1 VGARQRTINECWL
14 SDRRYSHEGLYAN
27 DRATKP
33 MIRKDGELVESTW
46 EEAIAFVVDGL
57 KKHAGD
63 ELGALVAPLTSSEEG
78 WLLANI
84 VRALGSDNID
94 HRLRTLD
101 FADGAPV
108 STFEMPL
115 AQIEKA
121 KSILLVGANPRHEQP
136 LLGARIRKAWK
147 RGAKVCHQSIDFD
160 LNFDLAGKTIATR
173 PAWSTQP
180 WPGRTDDGHM
190 PDPDAPAGRISAI
203 AADEAARNLLA
214 ALKQDGAVV
223 IFGDSAVQHAGFAA
237 ARGGL
242 CRSERSGLQIAAW
255 RERRRSRP
263 LRRRAAV
270 RRSVPRHCPTPTKAL
285 LAYHFGCRTR
295 LRRRLTMRRA
305 ATLRSTCA
313 SALMRNGVK
322 RTAHAVLPVGCR
334 RRSTAQ
340 CQCRR
345 TVQTGAAG

>member
-1 VGARQRTINECWL
+1 
-14 SDRRYSHEGLYAN
+14 
-27 DRATKP
+27 
-33 MIRKDGELVESTW
+33 
-46 EEAIAFVVDGL
+46 L

-147 RGAKVCHQSIDFD
+147 RGAKVFAINPVDFD
-160 LNFDLAGKTIATR
+160 LNFDLAGKTIAT
-173 PAWSTQP
+173 PA
-180 WPGRTDDGHM
+180 GMVDAVLKLARAANDDGHM
-190 PDPDAPAGRISAI
+190 PDPDALAGRISAI

-223 IFGDSAVQHAGFAA
+223 IFGDSAVQHPQASLLRAA
-237 ARGGL
+237 ARFVAKASGAAFNELPPGANAVGLARCGVVPQSGG
-242 CRSERSGLQIAAW
+242 RNAAA
-255 RERRRSRP
+255 
-263 LRRRAAV
+263 LLA
-270 RRSVPRHCPTPTKAL
+270 TPAEAL
-285 LAYHFGCRTR
+285 LAYHFGSQDTSSS
-295 LRRRLTMRRA
+295 A
-305 ATLRSTCA
+305 A
-313 SALMRNGVK
+313 
-322 RTAHAVLPVGCR
+322 
-334 RRSTAQ
+334 
-340 CQCRR
+340 
-345 TVQTGAAG
+345 